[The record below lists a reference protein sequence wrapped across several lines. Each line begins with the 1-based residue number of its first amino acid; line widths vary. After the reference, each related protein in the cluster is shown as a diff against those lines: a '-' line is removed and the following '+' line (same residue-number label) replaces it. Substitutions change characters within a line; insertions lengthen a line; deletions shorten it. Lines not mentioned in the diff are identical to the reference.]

1 MGDEI
6 MLDSIKKN
14 IVQSRNQKE
23 LEIILAKE
31 DFIQVNNKFPK
42 KNNRVIFYLRRM
54 LPHSGGYTSILRLGT
69 ELEKN
74 GFKVFYAILSSQQ
87 NQKDAIKCATIN
99 LKKYKGKIIKADD
112 ISSDYDDII
121 IATYWKTVYQIKSYK
136 GYKMYFVQDFEPYF
150 TVFGEEYLLT
160 LKTYELGFHIVSLGG
175 WNESMIKKN
184 AHINGKL
191 DIIDFPFEPTE
202 YVLKKRNYQ
211 HYKNKKN
218 FTIAAFI
225 KNDQKRIPNIIQNIL
240 TNLENEFKKNG
251 YILKIKY
258 FGINKKLK
266 LKNGENLGILS
277 KEELANL
284 YENTD
289 FGICGSMTNVSLVP
303 YEMLAKGLPLIEFKE
318 GTFQFFFPDNTAII
332 TNFSYV
338 DLYNKLIDVI
348 NNPSILELY
357 QKNAL
362 DFLKNLSWEKTGKQF
377 VNILKGCKNGRGQS

>member
-1 MGDEI
+1 M
-6 MLDSIKKN
+6 
-14 IVQSRNQKE
+14 
-23 LEIILAKE
+23 
-31 DFIQVNNKFPK
+31 
-42 KNNRVIFYLRRM
+42 
-54 LPHSGGYTSILRLGT
+54 
-69 ELEKN
+69 
-74 GFKVFYAILSSQQ
+74 
-87 NQKDAIKCATIN
+87 
-99 LKKYKGKIIKADD
+99 
-112 ISSDYDDII
+112 
-121 IATYWKTVYQIKSYK
+121 
-136 GYKMYFVQDFEPYF
+136 
-150 TVFGEEYLLT
+150 
-160 LKTYELGFHIVSLGG
+160 
-175 WNESMIKKN
+175 
-184 AHINGKL
+184 
-191 DIIDFPFEPTE
+191 
-202 YVLKKRNYQ
+202 
-211 HYKNKKN
+211 
-218 FTIAAFI
+218 
-225 KNDQKRIPNIIQNIL
+225 
-240 TNLENEFKKNG
+240 
-251 YILKIKY
+251 
-258 FGINKKLK
+258 K